1 MATKSKTAA
10 SSRSVDGDCTI
21 PPQMPVS
28 FANEMVFERDEDAA
42 DKIRNYVT
50 GQTKGEKVTHL
61 ERMVVE
67 NLFDKKIEGWNVWTE
82 KEQYWVVTEPT
93 NLYSQRLFPSLD
105 YTITFHIGLATRISA
120 REARTAPD
128 QQRERLTVTARKW
141 EQAAEAFGLATEVEE
156 FQIVGMR
163 CRDCLVSL
171 AKAIASPSMV
181 PKGVEPPKAADFIN
195 WSELIAN
202 HLAKGPSSDYVRSYM
217 KGAAKTT
224 WQLVSW
230 LTHTS
235 SAVRFDGQLAL
246 DATQSVLAA
255 YAMAL
260 FKFEANAPEK
270 CPKCNSYRISTTYE
284 PVADSDQEYFS
295 LCQSC
300 GWNDIPESASKS
312 VLRKKPPKRSTKK
325 AGPKTQPKSKTTE

>member
-1 MATKSKTAA
+1 MVAKTKKKISPHLLD
-10 SSRSVDGDCTI
+10 SECTI

-28 FANEMVFERDEDAA
+28 FANEVMLGRVEQAA
-42 DKIRNYVT
+42 EEIRLYVT
-50 GQTKGEKVTHL
+50 GQTNGEKVTHL

-67 NLFDKKIEGWNVWTE
+67 SVFDKKIEGWNVWTA
-82 KEQYWVVTEPT
+82 KDHYWVITEPT
-93 NLYSQRLFPSLD
+93 NLYQQKLFPSLD

-120 REARTAPD
+120 REARKAPD
-128 QQRERLTVTARKW
+128 QQRDRLAVAARKW
-141 EQAAEAFGLATEVEE
+141 EQASEAFGLASEAEE
-156 FQIVGMR
+156 FQVVGMR
-163 CRDCLVSL
+163 CRECLVSL
-171 AKAIASPSMV
+171 VKAIASPVMV
-181 PKGVEPPKAADFIN
+181 PPGIESPKAADFIN

-202 HLAKGPSSDYVRSYM
+202 HLAKGPSSDFVRGYM
-217 KGAAKTT
+217 KSAAKTT

-260 FKFEANAPEK
+260 FKFEANAPDK
-270 CPKCNSYRISTTYE
+270 CPKCSSYQISTIHE
-284 PVADSDQEYFS
+284 PESGLDQYYFS

-300 GWNDIPESASKS
+300 GWNDAPEPVHSPSQLKKSAKS
-312 VLRKKPPKRSTKK
+312 S
-325 AGPKTQPKSKTTE
+325 SKTGRSRTTSKTN